1 MVRPRCSSPA
11 RASAPPRAP
20 PLTPAPPAPTSPPPP
35 QSSAECEE
43 TIRRIR
49 SHRGVK
55 GVVIVDNAGVPIYSS
70 LSAEETTD
78 YAAHISQLASKA
90 RGVVRSLD
98 PENDLTFLRIRSK
111 KHEIMVS
118 PDKDYSLIVI
128 QNPNEMD

>member
-1 MVRPRCSSPA
+1 M
-11 RASAPPRAP
+11 
-20 PLTPAPPAPTSPPPP
+20 L

-55 GVVIVDNAGVPIYSS
+55 GVLIVDTAGVPIYSS
-70 LSAEETTD
+70 LSAAETTD
-78 YAAHISQLASKA
+78 VAAHVSQLASKA
-90 RGVVRSLD
+90 RGVVRCLD

-128 QNPNEMD
+128 QNPNEAD